1 MSIISSLPKRR
12 DLTFLILTVF
22 SSNYQVIDI
31 YYDEYFSYA
40 IALDKQEIVGFG
52 HFDADLMKILS
63 YLRIPCLRHLLE
75 VVERL
80 LKLAYCLWVCA

>member
-31 YYDEYFSYA
+31 YYDEYFSSGVA
-40 IALDKQEIVGFG
+40 SDEQSVKNA
-52 HFDADLMKILS
+52 ADV
-63 YLRIPCLRHLLE
+63 HN
-75 VVERL
+75 RL
-80 LKLAYCLWVCA
+80 NQTSDRMIESRGGN